1 MIPKKIAVII
11 FIAATIDY
19 IFGLLV
25 TVMDVDA
32 AQYASM
38 SREMFVNSHFF
49 QVLNNGENYL
59 DKPPLIFWITSL
71 SFKIFG
77 VSGFA
82 YKLPSFLFT
91 LIGVYSTF
99 KLAKFLYNENVG
111 WIASLILYTCQAFF
125 LFNNDVRT
133 DTVLTAC
140 VIFSCW
146 QLILFSE
153 NKNFINLALGFAG
166 IAFAMLAKGPI
177 GAVVPA
183 SALFAQFIFKRNWK
197 AFFHW
202 QWFAGIIITLILLL
216 PMVIGLYNQYG
227 IEGPKFFFW
236 TQSFGRITGEN
247 VWKNE
252 TGYFYFTHVFLWAFL
267 PWSLVAVIALIKY
280 FIELFK
286 KRFKPDSLSE
296 VYTIGGFLLPLIAL
310 SLSHYKLPHYVFVV
324 FPLCAIF
331 TAAFLERKIADEKK
345 SKAWLVYLQ
354 AFVSFAMLS
363 SIAIIISMWFTNANI
378 LLWIILCA
386 SVLFVLYLIFKGKNK
401 AQKIVYPSFI
411 AALTVNLILNAHVY
425 PSLLNYQS
433 GSQLAT
439 KANAE
444 KINEPFFYYGNY
456 QSYAFGFYAQRVMR
470 NIGIEEIRKYK
481 SEGKSIWVVG
491 DEEVL
496 KMAERNHLKIQKIY
510 FADDY
515 HITTLTLKFLDPQ
528 SRPQT
533 LRKIYLIQI

>member
-1 MIPKKIAVII
+1 
-11 FIAATIDY
+11 
-19 IFGLLV
+19 
-25 TVMDVDA
+25 MDVDA

-38 SREMFVNSHFF
+38 SREMFVNNHFF

-99 KLAKFLYNENVG
+99 ELAKFLYNENVG

-153 NKNFINLALGFAG
+153 NKTFINLALGFAG
-166 IAFAMLAKGPI
+166 VAFAMLAKGPI

-183 SALFAQFIFKRNWK
+183 SALLSQFIFKRNWK

-216 PMVIGLYNQYG
+216 PMVVGLYNQYG

-247 VWKNE
+247 VWKND
-252 TGYFYFTHVFLWAFL
+252 TGYLYFTHVFLWAFL
-267 PWSLVAVIALIKY
+267 PWSIIAVIALAQSFVK
-280 FIELFK
+280 LFRNRL
-286 KRFKPDSLSE
+286 KRDALNE

-310 SLSHYKLPHYVFVV
+310 SLSHYKLPHYAFVV

-331 TAAFLERKIADEKK
+331 TAAFLERKITQEKK
-345 SKAWLVYLQ
+345 SVAWLIYLQ
-354 AFVSFAMLS
+354 TFISIAMLFIVAFL
-363 SIAIIISMWFTNANI
+363 IAEWFTNANI
-378 LLWIILCA
+378 FLWIIIIA
-386 SVLFVLYLIFKGKNK
+386 STLFVFYLVFARKDNSQRI
-401 AQKIVYPSFI
+401 IYPSII
-411 AALTVNLILNAHVY
+411 AALVANLILNTHIY
-425 PSLLNYQS
+425 PYLLKYQA
-433 GSQLAT
+433 GSTLA
-439 KANAE
+439 AVFAAA
-444 KINEPFFYYGNY
+444 KITDPVFFYGNY
-456 QSYAFGFYAQRVMR
+456 QSYAFGFYSKQLMR
-470 NIGIEEIRKYK
+470 NIGDDEIKKYK
-481 SEGKSIWVVG
+481 AAGKKICVVG

-496 KMAERNHLKIQKIY
+496 KMMERNNFKERSL
-510 FADDY
+510 FSANDF
-515 HITTLTLKFLDPQ
+515 HITTLTLKFLNLQ
-528 SRPQT
+528 TRPTT
-533 LRKIYLIQI
+533 LKKIYLVEL